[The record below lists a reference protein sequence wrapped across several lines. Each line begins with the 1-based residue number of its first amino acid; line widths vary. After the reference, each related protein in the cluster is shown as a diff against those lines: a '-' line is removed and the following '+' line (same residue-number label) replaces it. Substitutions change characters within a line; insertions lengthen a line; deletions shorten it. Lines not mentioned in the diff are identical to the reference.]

1 MWLKGKLEEL
11 KAKHAKIGEVR
22 GKGLMIG
29 IELVSDRASKTPGAE
44 EAKKVRD
51 FCLGQGLLIG
61 LGGVF
66 NNVLR
71 IQPPLVIAQ
80 DQMEQAVN
88 ILDRALAQV

>member
-1 MWLKGKLEEL
+1 MVEGEIEEL
-11 KAKHAKIGEVR
+11 KAKHSKIGEVR

-29 IELVSDRASKTPGAE
+29 IELVSDRSSKTPASE

-51 FCLGQGLLIG
+51 NCLSQGLLIG

-71 IQPPLVIAQ
+71 YSASVGHWPRIRWSRL
-80 DQMEQAVN
+80 
-88 ILDRALAQV
+88 